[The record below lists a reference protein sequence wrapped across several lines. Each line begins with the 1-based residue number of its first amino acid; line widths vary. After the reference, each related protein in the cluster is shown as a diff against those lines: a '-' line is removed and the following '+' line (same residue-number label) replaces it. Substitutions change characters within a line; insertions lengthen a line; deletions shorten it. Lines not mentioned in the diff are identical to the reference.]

1 MFWNKK
7 DILITHSGSFHSD
20 DVFAAAT
27 LHLYYKK
34 NKKHYKLVRTTDQNL
49 IEQADIVFDI
59 GGIYN
64 EETNRFDHH
73 QKGGAGERE
82 NGIPYAAFGLVW
94 KKYGPPLCG
103 SEDTAIEIDKN
114 LVQAIDAA
122 DNGVAIS
129 NNLREDISPVFVQN
143 LLQSFNLT
151 HMEDT
156 RLSDHRFDDAMHI
169 ASLYLERVIH
179 QTKVQSEIN
188 LKIRDLYEQQ
198 EDKEILVI
206 DDFFGRVAISRAVE
220 DLQDLLYFVYPS
232 KRSGGWDVCATRKEK
247 GSFESKKPFP
257 ESWRGLRDEDLE
269 RETGISGAIFCHN
282 SGFLCA
288 TKTKEGAL
296 ELAKK
301 AQKA

>member
-1 MFWNKK
+1 MFWQKK

-27 LHLYYKK
+27 LHLYYQKTKK
-34 NKKHYKLVRTTDQNL
+34 LYKIVRTTDRETIQTGT
-49 IEQADIVFDI
+49 IVFDI
-59 GGIYN
+59 GGEYDQ
-64 EETNRFDHH
+64 ETNRFDHH

-94 KKYGPPLCG
+94 KKYGPLLCD
-103 SEDTAIEIDKN
+103 SQEIADEIDTS

-122 DNGVAIS
+122 DNGVTIS
-129 NNLREDISPVFVQN
+129 KNLRENISPVFLQS

-151 HMEDT
+151 HIEDVQ
-156 RLSDHRFDDAMHI
+156 LSDHRFDDAMHI
-169 ASLYLERVIH
+169 AILYLERVMH
-179 QTKVQSEIN
+179 QTRVQFEIN
-188 LKIRDLYEQQ
+188 QEIFELYSSQ
-198 EDKEILVI
+198 EDKEILVV
-206 DDFFGRVAISRAVE
+206 DKFFGRVAISRAVQ
-220 DLQDLLYFVYPS
+220 DFQDLLYFVYPS

-247 GSFESKKPFP
+247 GTFESKKPFP

-269 RETGISGAIFCHN
+269 KVTGITGAIFCHN
-282 SGFLCA
+282 SGFLCVA
-288 TKTKEGAL
+288 KTKEGAL

>member
-49 IEQADIVFDI
+49 IEQADVVFDI

-73 QKGGAGERE
+73 QKGGAGARE

-94 KKYGPPLCG
+94 KKYGPLLCG
-103 SEDTAIEIDKN
+103 SEDIAVEIDKN

-122 DNGVAIS
+122 DNGVTIS
-129 NNLREDISPVFVQN
+129 NNLREDISPVFVQS

-151 HMEDT
+151 HTEDT
-156 RLSDHRFDDAMHI
+156 TLSDHRFDDSMHI

-188 LKIRDLYEQQ
+188 LKVRDLYEQQ

-257 ESWRGLRDEDLE
+257 ESWYGLRNEDLE

>member
-49 IEQADIVFDI
+49 IGQADVVFDI
-59 GGIYN
+59 GGIYD

-94 KKYGPPLCG
+94 KKYGPLLCD
-103 SEDTAIEIDKN
+103 SEDIAIEIDKN

-122 DNGVAIS
+122 DNGVTIS
-129 NNLREDISPVFVQN
+129 SNLKEDISPVFVQS
-143 LLQSFNLT
+143 LFRSFNLT
-151 HMEDT
+151 YVEDE

-179 QTKVQSEIN
+179 QTKVQYEIN
-188 LKIRDLYEQQ
+188 LKVKDLYENQ
-198 EDKEILVI
+198 EDKKIFATEELY
-206 DDFFGRVAISRAVE
+206 GRHPLSRAVSKFPE
-220 DLQDLLYFVYPS
+220 LLYFIYPS
-232 KRSGGWDVCATRKEK
+232 KRGDNWSACTTRVSSD
-247 GSFESKKPFP
+247 SFESKKPFP

-269 RETGISGAIFCHN
+269 RETGVSGAIFCHN

-288 TKTKEGAL
+288 AKTKEGAL

>member
-7 DILITHSGSFHSD
+7 DIFITHSGSFHSD

-34 NKKHYKLVRTTDQNL
+34 IKKSYSLVRTINEETIQKGT
-49 IEQADIVFDI
+49 IVFDI
-59 GGIYN
+59 GGEYN

-94 KKYGPPLCG
+94 KKYGPLLCD
-103 SEDTAIEIDKN
+103 SQEITEEIDKN

-122 DNGVAIS
+122 DNGVTIS
-129 NNLREDISPVFVQN
+129 KNLRDDISPVFVQS
-143 LLQSFNLT
+143 LLRSFNLT
-151 HMEDT
+151 YIEDEG
-156 RLSDHRFDDAMHI
+156 LSDHRFDDAMHI
-169 ASLYLERVIH
+169 AALYLQRVIH
-179 QTKVQSEIN
+179 QTKTQNEIN
-188 LKIRDLYEQQ
+188 LHVEKKYSEQ
-198 EDKEILVI
+198 ENKEIFVTEELY
-206 DDFFGRVAISRAVE
+206 GRHPLSVAVSKFPE
-220 DLQDLLYFVYPS
+220 LLYFIYPS
-232 KRSGGWDVCATRKEK
+232 KRGDDWSVCTTRVSSD
-247 GSFESKKPFP
+247 SFESKKPFP

-269 RETGISGAIFCHN
+269 KVTGVSGAVFCHN
-282 SGFLCA
+282 SGFLCSA
-288 TKTKEGAL
+288 KTKEGAL